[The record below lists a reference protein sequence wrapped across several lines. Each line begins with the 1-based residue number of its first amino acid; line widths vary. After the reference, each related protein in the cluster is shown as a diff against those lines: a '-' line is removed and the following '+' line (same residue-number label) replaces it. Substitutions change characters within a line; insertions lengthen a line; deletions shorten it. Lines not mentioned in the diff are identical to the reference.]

1 MNINKLKDMDRQ
13 NKSAVKLNESQ
24 LRKIVAESVKKV
36 LKEDRQRLPFASVID
51 YANEEMPFGFHLEYN
66 DKSKRIAL
74 KQDNVGFMD
83 ISNNGFLSGYFE
95 SLSEAFKV
103 IEKYTMNGTGYEHV
117 IAGAIGDWK
126 GNMSLSTE
134 GGFYD
139 VYAQFEGLVDN
150 GDNRWSENPYDNT
163 EYYENMKKPDW
174 YDAYTIKNDSKIDNR
189 KAARSLQ
196 YHMDRADNEQ
206 LHSMDSMNRDLMDT
220 DMIRKIKGAK
230 R

>member
-24 LRKIVAESVKKV
+24 LRKIVAESVKRV
-36 LKEDRQRLPFASVID
+36 LKEDKQRLPFASVID

-74 KQDNVGFMD
+74 KQDNVGFSDM
-83 ISNNGFLSGYFE
+83 SHNGFLSGYFE
-95 SLSEAFKV
+95 SLSKAFKV
-103 IEKYTMNGTGYEHV
+103 IEKYTMGGTGYEDV
-117 IAGAIGDWK
+117 MAGAIGDWK

-150 GDNRWSENPYDNT
+150 GVNRWSENPYDNT
-163 EYYENMKKPDW
+163 EYYENMKRPYW
-174 YDAYTIKNDSKIDNR
+174 FDANTIKNDSKIDNR
-189 KAARSLQ
+189 KAAKSLR
-196 YHMDRADNEQ
+196 YHMNRADKEQ

>member
-1 MNINKLKDMDRQ
+1 MDRQ

-24 LRKIVAESVKKV
+24 LRKIVAESVKRV
-36 LKEDRQRLPFASVID
+36 LKEDKQRLPFASVID

-74 KQDNVGFMD
+74 KQDNVGFSDM
-83 ISNNGFLSGYFE
+83 SHNGFLSGYFE
-95 SLSEAFKV
+95 SLSKAFKV
-103 IEKYTMNGTGYEHV
+103 IEKYTMGGTGYEDV
-117 IAGAIGDWK
+117 MEGAIGDWK
-126 GNMSLSTE
+126 GNMTLSTE

-163 EYYENMKKPDW
+163 EYYENMKRPYW
-174 YDAYTIKNDSKIDNR
+174 YDANTIKNDSKIDNR
-189 KAARSLQ
+189 KAARSLR
-196 YHMDRADNEQ
+196 YHMDRADKEQ
-206 LHSMDSMNRDLMDT
+206 LHNMDSMNRDLMDT
-220 DMIRKIKGAK
+220 DMIRKIKGTK

>member
-24 LRKIVAESVKKV
+24 LRKIVAESVKRV
-36 LKEDRQRLPFASVID
+36 LKEDKQRLPFASVID

-74 KQDNVGFMD
+74 KQDNVGFSDM
-83 ISNNGFLSGYFE
+83 SHNGFLSGYFE
-95 SLSEAFKV
+95 SLSKAFKV
-103 IEKYTMNGTGYEHV
+103 IEKYTMGGTGYEDV
-117 IAGAIGDWK
+117 MEGAIGDWK
-126 GNMSLSTE
+126 GNMTLSTE

-163 EYYENMKKPDW
+163 EYY
-174 YDAYTIKNDSKIDNR
+174 
-189 KAARSLQ
+189 
-196 YHMDRADNEQ
+196 
-206 LHSMDSMNRDLMDT
+206 
-220 DMIRKIKGAK
+220 
-230 R
+230 

>member
-24 LRKIVAESVKKV
+24 LRKIVAESVKRV
-36 LKEDRQRLPFASVID
+36 LKEDKQRLPFASVID

-74 KQDNVGFMD
+74 KQDNVGFSDM
-83 ISNNGFLSGYFE
+83 SHNGFLSGYFE
-95 SLSEAFKV
+95 SLSKAFKV
-103 IEKYTMNGTGYEHV
+103 IEKYTMGGTGYEDV
-117 IAGAIGDWK
+117 MEGAIGDWK
-126 GNMSLSTE
+126 GNMTLSTK

-163 EYYENMKKPDW
+163 EYYENMKRPYW
-174 YDAYTIKNDSKIDNR
+174 YDANTIKNDSKIDNR
-189 KAARSLQ
+189 KAARSLR
-196 YHMDRADNEQ
+196 YHMDRADKEQ
-206 LHSMDSMNRDLMDT
+206 LHNMDSMNRDLMDT
-220 DMIRKIKGAK
+220 DMIRKIKGTK